1 MPFTEPNRYSA
12 REGWKQ
18 ALITMVG
25 GTGLPTNSFVFLL
38 HLYVDKR
45 RTKSVSKAWSEIGM
59 SRAKATASLLKAA
72 PTPTNFSGLIPPE
85 LFSRVLALAQGSPN
99 EEVPVVLEP
108 DVPVVPGGAVW
119 MMPTAT
125 AAGRLHPT
133 AAKAKA
139 KRASRKPASRKKAAR
154 KKAVRKKA
162 VGKKTVR
169 KAATRRRGGR
179 GGRK

>member
-25 GTGLPTNSFVFLL
+25 GIGLPLNSWQVLL
-38 HLYVDKR
+38 HMYVDKR

-59 SRAKATASLLKAA
+59 SRGKASAALLKAA

-119 MMPTAT
+119 MTPT
-125 AAGRLHPT
+125 AAGRGVLKPA

-139 KRASRKPASRKKAAR
+139 KRASRKPATRKKAAQ
-154 KKAVRKKA
+154 
-162 VGKKTVR
+162 KKTVR
-169 KAATRRRGGR
+169 KAATRQKGGR